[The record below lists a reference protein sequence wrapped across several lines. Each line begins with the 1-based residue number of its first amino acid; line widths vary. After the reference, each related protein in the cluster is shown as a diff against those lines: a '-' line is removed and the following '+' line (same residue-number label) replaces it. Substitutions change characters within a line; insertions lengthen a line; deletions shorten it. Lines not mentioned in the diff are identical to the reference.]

1 MLGETGGTSNKE
13 PWTKLILAERVLNAI
28 YLSGA
33 RLYIWVIFYF
43 INIRGGA
50 AGIKVSKECRTRG

>member
-13 PWTKLILAERVLNAI
+13 PWTKLILAEGVLNAI

-33 RLYIWVIFYF
+33 RLYIWVIFLFYKHK
-43 INIRGGA
+43 RGCSWNKGQQ
-50 AGIKVSKECRTRG
+50 RM